1 KTISHSDDK
10 AKDILYEICKHIED
24 PAGKYRQIFPDMEVP
39 SDEPWNRNQIYLSR
53 DLKSK
58 DATIEAAGIL
68 SDPTGGRCDIL
79 ILDDCV
85 SQKNS
90 ILNPG
95 MRPMVKQAF
104 WNWYQLLDK
113 TSPHRKLI
121 YIATRWHTQDLTSE
135 LLTRPGFYSRV
146 YAIDENFTPLWRRI
160 DREKLVQE
168 YKIQGSFEFNRAY
181 RNIPISEEDRLFHE
195 GPVQS
200 MFDPV
205 VDRDVAKEMLK
216 VTGVDLAI
224 GQSSKAAYT
233 VIATV
238 SFDEKGKKYLIDLRR
253 GRFSSPDTARHM
265 IEVNNLYKPQLI
277 LVENNTYQ
285 QALIQWIKDLGGLDM
300 PVQSFTTTVNKLN
313 QEVGLPSLAVEIE
326 NGLWCIP
333 MKWHQEMEEDKCDC
347 AFCVL
352 KKELLEYP
360 ASGHTDCVMAMWLAR
375 EAYRK
380 LKGEVQKGEFHVW
393 EW

>member
-1 KTISHSDDK
+1 
-10 AKDILYEICKHIED
+10 
-24 PAGKYRQIFPDMEVP
+24 
-39 SDEPWNRNQIYLSR
+39 
-53 DLKSK
+53 
-58 DATIEAAGIL
+58 
-68 SDPTGGRCDIL
+68 
-79 ILDDCV
+79 
-85 SQKNS
+85 
-90 ILNPG
+90 
-95 MRPMVKQAF
+95 
-104 WNWYQLLDK
+104 
-113 TSPHRKLI
+113 
-121 YIATRWHTQDLTSE
+121 
-135 LLTRPGFYSRV
+135 
-146 YAIDENFTPLWRRI
+146 
-160 DREKLVQE
+160 
-168 YKIQGSFEFNRAY
+168 
-181 RNIPISEEDRLFHE
+181 
-195 GPVQS
+195 
-200 MFDPV
+200 MFDPM
-205 VDRDVAKEMLK
+205 VDRDIAKEMLK

-326 NGLWCIP
+326 NSLWCVP
-333 MKWHQEMEEDKCDC
+333 MKWHEGMEEDKCDC

-360 ASGHTDCVMAMWLAR
+360 ASGHSDYVMAMWLAR
-375 EAYRK
+375 EAYRR